1 MSTNIDD
8 SGTNQIPVDDDLID
22 MNDSFF
28 EESDVEHDKLTGK
41 DMDITD
47 ILARIRDTGG
57 VNQDVAIQMESLEPG
72 ILESKFLTTRH
83 YTQGYSRTNLKVSQ
97 EALEDMSQGAKI
109 ALAVGVG
116 AFVAGLVAWILSKVF
131 GEDEDSGGGGGGG
144 SGGSGI
150 KDRNLDERKKSVVED
165 YKYTDTILK
174 DIAETERDMQKKLQ
188 AKAEE
193 LGWNKLMNEVG
204 ASGKSFTISNG
215 IDLIYRKHLKK
226 HYSPL
231 LQDLVS
237 KPTAHVSL
245 AHHLVTNIPKWIR
258 ELASLQNQLFHKE
271 KGKVDPAKYKLVYTL
286 PQGLPVSDSKLAT
299 LLAHYRQYSEPKNDL
314 PFPEFTHI
322 EHANFLESTIKVLD
336 ANQGHLLKDME
347 NELDAY
353 LEVIKSSP
361 DELANKLDATNALR
375 NAYRE
380 IGMAYQVLVLMTNK
394 CDQFLKDL
402 EIARTEKD
410 SFLTKTCAEMVKESE
425 TEEQKSAW
433 KTFSDKVK
441 SMVNRKPK

>member
-47 ILARIRDTGG
+47 ILARIRETGG

-109 ALAVGVG
+109 AIFVGVG
-116 AFVAGLVAWILSKVF
+116 TFVAALVAWILSKVF
-131 GEDEDSGGGGGGG
+131 GSDEDSDGGGGGGG
-144 SGGSGI
+144 GGSGI
-150 KDRNLDERKKSVVED
+150 KDRNLDKRKKSVVED

-174 DIAETERDMQKKLQ
+174 DVEHVERDMQKKLQ

-204 ASGKSFTISNG
+204 ASGKSFTIRNN
-215 IDLIYRKHLKK
+215 IDLIYRKHLRL

-231 LQDLVS
+231 LHDLVN
-237 KPTAHVSL
+237 KPTPHVAIAHF
-245 AHHLVTNIPKWIR
+245 LVENIPKWIR
-258 ELASLQNQLFHKE
+258 ELASMQNNLFHKE
-271 KGKVDPAKYKLVYTL
+271 SGKVDAEKYKLNYTL
-286 PQGLPVSDSKLAT
+286 PAGLPFNYVKLAE
-299 LLAHYRQYSEPKNDL
+299 LLSHYRQYSEPNKDL
-314 PFPEFTHI
+314 HFPEFTHI
-322 EHANFLESTIKVLD
+322 EHANFLESVIKDLD
-336 ANQGHLLKDME
+336 EKQGILLEDAQK
-347 NELDAY
+347 ELDAY
-353 LEVIKSSP
+353 IEVIKSSP
-361 DELANKLDATNALR
+361 EEMNSKLAAANALR
-375 NAYRE
+375 NTYRE
-380 IGMAYQVLVLMTNK
+380 VGICYQILVMITNK
-394 CDQFLKDL
+394 CDLFVKDL
-402 EIARTEKD
+402 ERARDEKNTFVD
-410 SFLTKTCAEMVKESE
+410 HASKHMEKESE
-425 TEEQKSAW
+425 NDEQKSTW
-433 KTFSDKVK
+433 KTFREKFK
-441 SMVNRKPK
+441 SMVSRKPK